1 MKKYIFLF
9 IMIGLSVN
17 LLAQSNQTIDITQ
30 KNLVYESSLPVIYIT
45 KDVNLMFRS
54 PEPVQFVDLSSDKLI
69 GDLPSNNIVRLKLS
83 KYKEEES
90 ILDSIPITEKK
101 EIIYLN
107 NENVGVIS
115 IVGQSFM
122 AQYKLVYVP
131 KIGGDHG
138 SINGN
143 VLTNIQ
149 IIQKDMQPLEY
160 PSISMSDL
168 ELKKYSLN
176 IIKNGKNKKLR
187 KNKEFNMGASL
198 NNIYAYDDYIFLD
211 VLFTNTSNLVYDIG
225 NVEFSIDDKKIFKA
239 TNNQSIS
246 LTPVF
251 QLYENTKFRNQFR
264 NIYVFK
270 KFTFPNDKM
279 LNIRIFEKG
288 ISGRTLITAVK
299 YSDLLDADTF

>member
-160 PSISMSDL
+160 PSISMSDF

-198 NNIYAYDDYIFLD
+198 NNIYAVDDYIFLD